1 MGGTPRSGAPG
12 LSGPGSQGLAR
23 PDPGPWQGLPHTFA
37 SASGLARSYPGP
49 HGRTLPRQVV
59 PRATRS
65 YLKTPL
71 RYDRAPSGTTAWE
84 SVRPREPEYDHAPS
98 GTTARR
104 EPASVRARPG
114 DAFRV
119 SGNSGF
125 GVAAGDGGQ
134 RRSAPRGSSVG
145 GCGGVP
151 HGVGHSAPRTGRPEP
166 AGDAQSSRCRQAR
179 VPKTSVEATAT
190 SQARSTAAPNAGP
203 VRSSRRVP
211 ARAWA
216 RAPWNTSPAPRVST
230 AATCGGATES

>member
-12 LSGPGSQGLAR
+12 LSGPGSQGLARPDPGPERPHRRRPDPQDLAR

-134 RRSAPRGSSVG
+134 R
-145 GCGGVP
+145 
-151 HGVGHSAPRTGRPEP
+151 HSAPRTGRPEP

-179 VPKTSVEATAT
+179 VPKTSVEAAAT
-190 SQARSTAAPNAGP
+190 SQARSTAAPSAGP